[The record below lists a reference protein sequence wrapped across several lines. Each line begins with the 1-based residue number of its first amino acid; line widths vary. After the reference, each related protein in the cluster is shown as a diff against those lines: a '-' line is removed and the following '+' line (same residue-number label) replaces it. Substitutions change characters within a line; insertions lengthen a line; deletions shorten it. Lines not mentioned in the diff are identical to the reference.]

1 MRILKIM
8 ISGCCGRL
16 GSAVARLAAD
26 RRGFEVVCGVDPAA
40 GDTPFPVYSSFG
52 EVKETCDVL
61 IDASHHSLTP
71 DLLAFAA
78 ERGLPTVI
86 CTTGHTDPETE
97 MIVAYSKKIPI
108 LKSRN
113 MSIGV
118 NLLIELVKKAAQSL
132 GEGFDVEIVEAHHSK
147 KLDAPSGTALML
159 ADAVKSV
166 REEAEYVYDRHDVRR
181 ERGENEV
188 GIHSIRGGTIVGE
201 HSVIF
206 AGRDEVITL
215 SHSAGSRDLFAAGAL
230 KAAEFAAD
238 AAPGL
243 YTMADVIK

>member
-1 MRILKIM
+1 M
-8 ISGCCGRL
+8 
-16 GSAVARLAAD
+16 
-26 RRGFEVVCGVDPAA
+26 
-40 GDTPFPVYSSFG
+40 
-52 EVKETCDVL
+52 
-61 IDASHHSLTP
+61 
-71 DLLAFAA
+71 
-78 ERGLPTVI
+78 
-86 CTTGHTDPETE
+86 
-97 MIVAYSKKIPI
+97 
-108 LKSRN
+108 
-113 MSIGV
+113 
-118 NLLIELVKKAAQSL
+118 
-132 GEGFDVEIVEAHHSK
+132 EIVEAHHSK

-166 REEAEYVYDRHDVRR
+166 REDAEYVYDRHDVRR

>member
-1 MRILKIM
+1 MKNIKLLIT
-8 ISGCCGRL
+8 GCCGRL
-16 GSAVARLAAD
+16 GSAVARLAAEKS
-26 RRGFEVVCGVDPAA
+26 GFEVVCGVDPAA
-40 GDTPFPVYSSFG
+40 GNLPFPVHGSFDDVT
-52 EVKETCDVL
+52 EQCDVL

-78 ERGLPTVI
+78 ERGVPAVI

-97 MIVAYSKKIPI
+97 MIVTYSKKIPI

-118 NLLIELVKKAAQSL
+118 NLLIELVKKATQSL
-132 GEGFDVEIVEAHHSK
+132 DDGFDVEIVEAHHSG

-166 REEAEYVYDRHDVRR
+166 REDAEYVYDRHDVRR

-230 KAAEFAAD
+230 KAAEFVAD

-243 YTMADVIK
+243 YTMADVIR

>member
-1 MRILKIM
+1 M
-8 ISGCCGRL
+8 ISGCSGRL

-26 RRGFEVVCGVDPAA
+26 RRGFEVVCGVDSKSPDSSA
-40 GDTPFPVYSSFG
+40 PYPVYESFAK
-52 EVKETCDVL
+52 VTETCDVL
-61 IDASHHSLTP
+61 IDASHHSLTA
-71 DLLAFAA
+71 DLLAFVA

-97 MIVAYSKKIPI
+97 MIAAYSKKIPI

-113 MSIGV
+113 MSIGI

-159 ADAVKSV
+159 ADAVSSV
-166 REEAEYVYDRHDVRR
+166 REDAEYVYDRHDVRR
-181 ERGENEV
+181 EREENEI

-230 KAAEFAAD
+230 KAAEFVSE

-243 YTMADVIK
+243 YTMADAIK